1 MAHEIKLPEIAEN
14 VESATVIEVM
24 VSPGD
29 TVEKDQAL
37 IEIETEK
44 AATEVPAD
52 VAGTIEEVFVNEGDE
67 IKVGDKMV
75 SIKEGGGGEDKQEE
89 QKEEEEEE
97 GEEKKKE
104 QKTEDKK
111 EKEPESKEKKTEEK
125 TEEKP
130 EEEKQEKKEKPDK
143 EAKEKEEPEEEEEE
157 TGSKEGKK
165 QKDREIQPVPA
176 SPAVRRFAREIGVD
190 IHSIRGNGPGGRIS
204 MDDVKQA
211 AREGAA
217 GGGREGIS
225 LPDFSRFGNTRRKP
239 MGRVKEITAEN
250 TTASWQNIP
259 QVTHFDEADVTDL
272 ETFRKK
278 YGDLVKKAGGKL
290 TVTAIIVK
298 IMAEALKMFPSFN
311 ASLDIAKKEIIYKD
325 YINIGVA
332 VDTSRGLLVPVIR
345 DADTKSLTRLAVEL
359 TELAE
364 KARNKKISPDEM
376 KGGNFTVS
384 NLGGIGGTG
393 FTPVIFPPQSAILA
407 VSRAKTAPVF
417 MDGEFVPRMI
427 LPLGVTY
434 DHRIIDGAEGAAFL
448 RWTCAA
454 LENPLAMYL
463 EGGN

>member
-14 VESATVIEVM
+14 VESAAVIEVM

-29 TVEKDQAL
+29 TVEKDQPL

-52 VAGTIEEVFVNEGDE
+52 VAGTVEEVFVNEGDE
-67 IKVGDKMV
+67 IKVGDRMV
-75 SIKEGGGGEDKQEE
+75 SIKEGDGGGGGEEKEE
-89 QKEEEEEE
+89 QQKEDKKEGKKKKEKAEPEAKGGKKEEQAEAGKGKDKPEEEEAESEEEEEP
-97 GEEKKKE
+97 EK
-104 QKTEDKK
+104 
-111 EKEPESKEKKTEEK
+111 
-125 TEEKP
+125 
-130 EEEKQEKKEKPDK
+130 
-143 EAKEKEEPEEEEEE
+143 
-157 TGSKEGKK
+157 GKK
-165 QKDREIQPVPA
+165 QKAAADRREQDIEPVPA
-176 SPAVRRFAREIGVD
+176 SPSVRRFAREIGVD
-190 IHSIRGNGPGGRIS
+190 IHSVTGNGPGGRIS
-204 MDDVKQA
+204 REDVKKA
-211 AREGAA
+211 VREGAA
-217 GGGREGIS
+217 GGGGRTGIS
-225 LPDFSRFGNTRRKP
+225 LPDFSQFGSTERKP

-259 QVTHFDEADVTDL
+259 QVTHFDEADVTEL
-272 ETFRKK
+272 EAFRKK
-278 YGDLVKKAGGKL
+278 YGGAVKEAGGKL

-298 IMAEALKMFPSFN
+298 IMAEALKTFPAFN

-332 VDTSRGLLVPVIR
+332 VDTPRGLLVPVIR
-345 DADTKSLTRLAVEL
+345 NADRKSLTALAVEL

-417 MDGEFVPRMI
+417 KDGEFVPRMI

-463 EGGN
+463 EGGK